1 MSIEKENININI
13 IIGIHFQH
21 TNFLG
26 DPHEQIR
33 RCSPLD
39 IAWRGHKTKLVL
51 WIVYTN

>member
-1 MSIEKENININI
+1 MSIEKENVN
-13 IIGIHFQH
+13 IIGIHFQR

-39 IAWRGHKTKLVL
+39 IAWTGHKTKLVM
-51 WIVYTN
+51 WIAYTN